1 MKLEINRFGLQGAPS
16 QVNLEHRG
24 VVLEWNIALF
34 DKASF
39 NGEFDIFE
47 QINGYWGH
55 LAMEVQDKIFNV
67 YQRIKDVFD
76 SVWENSELT
85 KQLYQLI
92 KELYVHHQLSDIK
105 FWISFRSNVVV
116 PAGLREEFKESHET
130 PGTRERTYLKADYE
144 WLVALSVALRPMV
157 PIWGEFINRTRRDA
171 GTVFKEYYAFQLLAY
186 SSLYNSEPME
196 RLRVY
201 VEHSLPAEK
210 SKAAAIFG
218 GISSED
224 FPMWVLG
231 LVVVRRL
238 SIGDVRGTD
247 PGTTLVSFIYKYIGQ
262 KVKGHDNNF
271 IGMVKDKQVEGQGQE
286 GENNLSK
293 LEGYKIK
300 QEIPAGDIAI
310 IEYRARQPLHL
321 AKKLCPDISEEL
333 VKESIAT
340 VTAALQNSTIF
351 NPQMTMVQWVMA
363 GVLPPRGLLHLK
375 KTTVL
380 MVMGVV
386 QAILW
391 HKGHRELAGLMTAL
405 EQDSDDEML
414 LGGTDSRARI
424 PKDML
429 EQLDA
434 LFPYSRRPTG
444 KMRQVKR
451 TNAAIETIEE
461 LNKGF
466 GSNVWRLTLP
476 AAWVEQVTGNK
487 NNRRYSTP
495 HDIKVKLAALAI
507 QLAQRTF

>member
-1 MKLEINRFGLQGAPS
+1 MQGAPS
-16 QVNLEHRG
+16 EVILEHKG
-24 VVLEWNIALF
+24 VQIGWNMALF

-55 LAMEVQDKIFNV
+55 LSMDIQDKIFDV

-76 SVWENSELT
+76 SVWENNELT
-85 KQLYQLI
+85 RQLYKLI
-92 KELYVHHQLSDIK
+92 AELYEHHQLTDIK
-105 FWISFRSNVVV
+105 FWISFRSNIVV
-116 PAGLREEFKESHET
+116 PHGLREEFKESHET

-157 PIWGEFINRTRRDA
+157 PVWGEFINRTRKDA

-186 SSLYNSEPME
+186 SNIYNAEPME

-310 IEYRARQPLHL
+310 IEHC
-321 AKKLCPDISEEL
+321 AKKPMELARRLCPEIDEKL
-333 VKESIAT
+333 VKESIDAVFAT
-340 VTAALQNSTIF
+340 LQSHKIF
-351 NPQMTMVQWVMA
+351 VPQMTIVQWVVA
-363 GVLPPRGLLHLK
+363 RVLPPRGMLHLK

-380 MVMGVV
+380 TVMGVV

-391 HKGHRELAGLMTAL
+391 HKQHYELAALMTAI
-405 EQDSDDEML
+405 EQDNDDEMQ

-424 PKDML
+424 PKDIL
-429 EQLDA
+429 EQLEA
-434 LFPYSRRPTG
+434 LYPFSRRPTG
-444 KMRQVKR
+444 KQRNVKR
-451 TNAAIETIEE
+451 VNPAVETIDE
-461 LNKGF
+461 LSKGF
-466 GSNVWRLTLP
+466 GQHDWRLTLP
-476 AAWVEQVTGNK
+476 SSWVEQVTGNK
-487 NNRRYSTP
+487 NNRRYSVP
-495 HDIKVKLAALAI
+495 HDIKIKLATIVI
-507 QLAQRTF
+507 QIAQRGF

>member
-1 MKLEINRFGLQGAPS
+1 MKLEINRYGLQGAPS

-24 VVLEWNIALF
+24 AVLEWNIALF

-47 QINGYWGH
+47 QINGYWDH
-55 LAMEVQDKIFNV
+55 LGMETQDKIFDV
-67 YQRIKDVFD
+67 YQRIKDTFD
-76 SVWENSELT
+76 SVWENNELT
-85 KQLYQLI
+85 RQLYKLI
-92 KELYVHHQLSDIK
+92 KELYEYHQLSDIK
-105 FWISFRSNVVV
+105 FWISFRSNIVV

-130 PGTRERTYLKADYE
+130 PGTRERTYLKSDYE

-186 SSLYNSEPME
+186 SNLYNSEPME

-238 SIGDVRGTD
+238 SIGDVRGVD

-310 IEYRARQPLHL
+310 IEHHARQAFQL
-321 AKKLCPDISEEL
+321 AQKIAPDIDASL
-333 VKESIAT
+333 VQESIES
-340 VTAALQNSTIF
+340 VFSQLQNHNIF
-351 NPQMTMVQWVMA
+351 TAQMTIVQWVVA
-363 GVLPPRGLLHLK
+363 RVLPPRGMLHLR

-380 MVMGVV
+380 QVMGAV
-386 QAILW
+386 QAVLW
-391 HKGHRELAGLMTAL
+391 HKGHREIAALMTAI

-429 EQLDA
+429 EQLDK
-434 LFPYSRRPTG
+434 LFPFSRRPTG
-444 KMRQVKR
+444 KQRQVKR
-451 TNAAIETIEE
+451 VNPAIETIEE

-476 AAWVEQVTGNK
+476 APWVEHVTGNK
-487 NNRRYSTP
+487 NNRRYSVP
-495 HDIKVKLAALAI
+495 HDIKIKLANLAI
-507 QLAQRTF
+507 QIAQRSL